1 MSTVSVQKLEYRCS
15 RCFYSLY
22 AAVDE
27 AGERKTCSY
36 CGTENTVP
44 EATAER
50 VARAENVSDEVLKP
64 STQPLLLRDEK
75 MSDAEIRREV
85 KRQMYVPPGEM
96 QSLSGVSSSRVKRF
110 FGAVIDSLL
119 MAGAVG
125 IGVALTLTLVSN
137 GYLSETAMQSK
148 EMNLQKLNG
157 LAAMYFPA
165 LALVLIQ
172 WKLIA
177 VYGQTIAKKLLGM
190 RIVNDSGRSPGFLQG
205 VIVRN
210 WLRNLLGLL
219 PFFSVIDVLF
229 IFGDSRRC
237 LHDYISGTHVVDTY

>member
-1 MSTVSVQKLEYRCS
+1 
-15 RCFYSLY
+15 
-22 AAVDE
+22 
-27 AGERKTCSY
+27 
-36 CGTENTVP
+36 
-44 EATAER
+44 
-50 VARAENVSDEVLKP
+50 
-64 STQPLLLRDEK
+64 
-75 MSDAEIRREV
+75 
-85 KRQMYVPPGEM
+85 VPPGEM

-190 RIVNDSGRSPGFLQG
+190 RIVNESGRSPGFLQG

-219 PFFSVIDVLF
+219 PFFSLIDVLF
-229 IFGDSRRC
+229 IFSDSRRC
-237 LHDYISGTHVVDTY
+237 LHDYISGTHVIDTY